1 MKNKEY
7 KGATNI
13 LNNQNIGK
21 QFFDHMDFG
30 DCQSRIDEDIIP
42 KVEIVEL
49 HKRYF
54 NKIIKLIKGEK

>member
-7 KGATNI
+7 KGAANI

-21 QFFDHMDFG
+21 KFFNHMDFG

-49 HKRYF
+49 PKKYF
-54 NKIIKLIKGEK
+54 NKLIKFIKKR

>member
-7 KGATNI
+7 KGANNI

-21 QFFDHMDFG
+21 KFFNHMDFG

-49 HKRYF
+49 PKIYFKR
-54 NKIIKLIKGEK
+54 LIKFIKRK

>member
-21 QFFDHMDFG
+21 KFFNHMDFG

-49 HKRYF
+49 PKIYFKR
-54 NKIIKLIKGEK
+54 LIKFIKRK

>member
-7 KGATNI
+7 KEAANI

-21 QFFDHMDFG
+21 KFFNHMDFG

-49 HKRYF
+49 PKKYF
-54 NKIIKLIKGEK
+54 NKLIKFIKKR